1 MGRALQGMGKIDTSA
16 HATVADNLQSTPIG
30 RTFRKS
36 KRLCF
41 AIPLVA
47 NVTQFSVFSR
57 RDLSFALCLDTVTM
71 RDEIRK
77 IEQADAQHPS
87 SSDTQ
92 TISSRRNILGRMK
105 QTKEFRWIQE
115 QTRGGKNRS
124 LVFVFMGRERTRM
137 LDWCWQLW
145 SELGGQIPEQLR
157 VQVPVFDSIIDLPRP
172 SGERTATL
180 RAFSRSQ
187 ILLDVFTA
195 LRAQLPDYDDLVAR
209 ERERSGGNEP
219 LRLELAWE
227 ADMHLDWIPPFAEW
241 SVENARRDWAVL
253 AGLSM
258 IQVGV
263 KLQTQIVS
271 YTNVLQL
278 NDPCELLLL
287 PIKHDANDLKL
298 ADGMR
303 LNEPPAIEG
312 FLHRL
317 TGLKGAPIK
326 RRVFVHTQAGMS
338 AA

>member
-1 MGRALQGMGKIDTSA
+1 MVYKKGWVELYKEWVRFTDSKDLRSLITP
-16 HATVADNLQSTPIG
+16 QSTPIG

-41 AIPLVA
+41 AIPLIA
-47 NVTQFSVFSR
+47 KVTHFSVFSR

-77 IEQADAQHPS
+77 IEKADEQDAS
-87 SSDTQ
+87 SYSDGF
-92 TISSRRNILGRMK
+92 TISARRKVLGRMK
-105 QTKEFRWIQE
+105 QTKEFQWLQE
-115 QTRGGKNRS
+115 QTRGRKNRS

-145 SELGGQIPEQLR
+145 CDLGGQVPEQLR
-157 VQVPVFDSIIDLPRP
+157 VQVPVFDSTIDLPRP
-172 SGERTATL
+172 SGPRTAIL

-187 ILLDVFTA
+187 ILLDTFTA

-209 ERERSGGNEP
+209 EKERSGGNQP

-258 IQVGV
+258 IQVGIS
-263 KLQTQIVS
+263 LQSHI
-271 YTNVLQL
+271 
-278 NDPCELLLL
+278 C
-287 PIKHDANDLKL
+287 IAC
-298 ADGMR
+298 
-303 LNEPPAIEG
+303 
-312 FLHRL
+312 
-317 TGLKGAPIK
+317 
-326 RRVFVHTQAGMS
+326 
-338 AA
+338 